1 MRWLGWTIRSVALLA
16 LFALLPVQAADDKKA
31 DSGFTV
37 DKEKKTVVIDCKI
50 APRKIDDPGYKEVYP
65 LEVIATWPWAKE
77 VGKGGQKAHE
87 TVVTFDKAVP
97 PSAIHKALEELGLKA
112 GTPVMGGTAKD
123 VPQGPEVEISLEFP
137 GPDGQPKKVPVE
149 RTLVDPKTKKP
160 MPRLKWRFTGS
171 VMVQPDPNN
180 PAKVYG
186 ADITGTLISIF
197 PVTNQ
202 TVFQSHLSFADEK
215 LIKLDTDKDLL
226 PKEGTPCKLIIQP
239 TGK

>member
-1 MRWLGWTIRSVALLA
+1 MRRLSWSCRLVSLFALLA
-16 LFALLPVQAADDKKA
+16 LLPLAPAQEKKDDP
-31 DSGFTV
+31 GFTV
-37 DKEKKTVVIDCKI
+37 DKEKKTVAVNCKI
-50 APRKIDDPGYKEVYP
+50 APRKIDDPGFKEIYP

-77 VGKGGQKAHE
+77 AGKGGQKAHE
-87 TVVTFDKAVP
+87 TVVTFDKSVA

-123 VPQGPEVEISLEFP
+123 VPQGPEVDISLEFP
-137 GPDGQPKKVPVE
+137 GPDGQPKKIPVE
-149 RTLVDPKTKKP
+149 RALIDPKTRKP
-160 MPRLKWRFTGS
+160 MPKLKWRFTGS

-202 TVFQSHLSFADEK
+202 TVFQTHLTFADEK
-215 LIKLDTDKDLL
+215 LIKLDTDKALL